1 MKNLL
6 NYNLINIM
14 ENIKENNLS
23 SIEDK
28 LNKLDQKLEKLNNE
42 NYKFSYEKDNNWLF
56 YPKINW
62 EKLEIPFENWKDLI
76 EALVFLE
83 YLMKFYLS
91 LWNKWKLYVKE
102 DIWTKWEL
110 VPALDIYVDDN
121 NILIPDTMFLRAE
134 TITKKF
140 KIIDSRDKMIAWEIA
155 DFLNKVLNISK

>member
-1 MKNLL
+1 
-6 NYNLINIM
+6 M

-42 NYKFSYEKDNNWLF
+42 NYKFSYEKDNNGLF
-56 YPKINW
+56 YPKING
-62 EKLEIPFENWKDLI
+62 EKLEIPFENGKDLI

-91 LWNKWKLYVKE
+91 LGNKGKLYVKE
-102 DIWTKWEL
+102 DIWTKGEL

-140 KIIDSRDKMIAWEIA
+140 KIIDSRDKMIAGEIA